1 MASTLAGEVSP
12 GREAHEP
19 ARATRPR
26 LESIDL
32 LRGVV
37 MVLMA
42 LDHVRDFFTDARG
55 DPLDLETT
63 TVPLFFTRWVTHFC
77 APVFVFLAGTGAY
90 LTAERG
96 KTKPQLAWF
105 LLTRGLWLVVL
116 ELTLVH
122 LSWFFNFQYTLITGQ
137 VIWAIGWCMVIL
149 AGLVFLPTWAV
160 ALIGVGLIAG
170 HNLVSGTDLGLTGRY
185 RDAWSILMSG
195 VIVGGPVPL
204 TEGRLFIAAYPI
216 LPWLGVM
223 AAGYGFG
230 ALYRQH
236 GEQRRWRLVVLGTA
250 LTLLFVAL
258 RAINV
263 YGNPLPWTLQRTNL
277 LTALA
282 FLDCQKYPPSL
293 LYDLMTLGPAI
304 LALAWFDRG
313 VGAFGKPF
321 VVFGQVPLFYYL
333 LHTPLIHLLALG
345 IALVRYDDVGFL
357 FDHPII
363 IQFTRPG
370 VLPEGYGYGLPVVYL
385 IWVGVVVAL
394 YFPCR
399 WFAGVKRR
407 RREAWLS
414 YL

>member
-1 MASTLAGEVSP
+1 MASTLAGEAAL
-12 GREAHEP
+12 GREAQEP
-19 ARATRPR
+19 APATRPR

-32 LRGVV
+32 LRGIV

-42 LDHVRDFFTDARG
+42 LDHVRDFFTDVRG
-55 DPLDLETT
+55 DPLNLETT

-116 ELTLVH
+116 ELTVVH
-122 LSWFFNFQYTLITGQ
+122 LSWFFNFEYMFVVGQ
-137 VIWAIGWCMVIL
+137 VIWAIGWSMVL
-149 AGLVFLPTWAV
+149 MSGLVFLPTWAV
-160 ALIGVGLIAG
+160 ALIGVGLVAG
-170 HNLVSGTDLGLTGRY
+170 HNLVPGTSLGLEGRL
-185 RDAWSILMSG
+185 RDAWTVLMT
-195 VIVGGPVPL
+195 GPLTDASVPL
-204 TEGRLFIAAYPI
+204 GEHGAFVAAYPI
-216 LPWLGVM
+216 LPWLGIM

-230 ALYRQH
+230 AVYSLRA
-236 GEQRRWRLVVLGTA
+236 GLRRRCLVVLGAT
-250 LTLLFVAL
+250 LTLLFVLL
-258 RAINV
+258 RVLND
-263 YGNPLPWTLQRTNL
+263 YGDPRPWTTQQTNL

-282 FLDCQKYPPSL
+282 FLNCQKYPPSL
-293 LYDLMTLGPAI
+293 LYTLMTLGPAI

-313 VGAFGKPF
+313 AGWLGRPF

-333 LHTPLIHLLALG
+333 LHAPLIHLVALG
-345 IALVRYDDVGFL
+345 VAWLRYDDISFL
-357 FDHPII
+357 LNHPLVS
-363 IQFTRPG
+363 PP
-370 VLPEGYGYGLPVVYL
+370 PEGYGYGLPVVYL
-385 IWVGVVVAL
+385 IWVGVVIAL